1 MTTMLS
7 TSPRDRQRLLLAA
20 LLLLVT
26 APLLCATAVPAQDS
40 TFIHVPPVV
49 AIPPRPL
56 AGDTGVIP
64 LHLVTGRSFPITGH
78 GAIAKVTVVNPD
90 IADVVVIGES
100 DVVINA
106 NAPGET
112 DIILWGRPT
121 QPRQHYRVVVRSAS
135 ERRQILLGVKFA
147 EVRKDA
153 LRQIGTSLLYRET
166 TGGTRAGSGVFNTDT
181 PFGTDGK
188 ITLPTEAKYL
198 TVLSTFNT
206 KDLLAL
212 LDAEEQRGNA
222 RFLAEPNL
230 MAANLEEASFLA
242 GGEIPIPLV
251 QGGGAGQQAFVTIQF
266 REFGVRLTF
275 KGEVLSD
282 SLLKLKVKPEVS
294 SLDYTNALT
303 IQGFRIPA
311 LRTRRVES
319 TVDVLQDRSLI
330 ISGLFNE
337 ERELVHTGLPYLSRI
352 PVLGLLFGSQRWLKN
367 ESELIVI
374 VSPVLMDPNNPRAT
388 DLIKLKPDVRVPAIP
403 ALEKRLPP
411 PTDKK

>member
-1 MTTMLS
+1 MIWSSFSAPRGNVLPIAMRIGALMAVMTS
-7 TSPRDRQRLLLAA
+7 
-20 LLLLVT
+20 
-26 APLLCATAVPAQDS
+26 VPIVLRAQDS
-40 TFIHVPPVV
+40 TRVTLPTAVQPVAPV
-49 AIPPRPL
+49 AEIIAL
-56 AGDTGVIP
+56 Q
-64 LHLVTGRSFPITGH
+64 LVTGRSFPITGN

-106 NAPGET
+106 IAPGET
-112 DIILWGRPT
+112 DIILWGRPN
-121 QPRQHYRVVVRSAS
+121 QPRRHYRVVVRSAS

-153 LRQIGTSLLYRET
+153 LRQIGTSLLYREINQN
-166 TGGTRAGSGVFNTDT
+166 TRVGSGLFKSDN
-181 PFGTDGK
+181 PFSESGS
-188 ITLPTEAKYL
+188 ITLPAEGKYL

-212 LDAEEQRGNA
+212 LEAEDQQGNA

-242 GGEIPIPLV
+242 GGEIPIPIV
-251 QGGGAGQQAFVTIQF
+251 QGGSTGQQTAITIQF
-266 REFGVRLTF
+266 REFGVRLAF

-282 SLLKLKVKPEVS
+282 SLVKLKVKPEVS
-294 SLDYTNALT
+294 SLDYSNALT

-337 ERELVHTGLPYLSRI
+337 ERELVHSGLPYLSRI
-352 PVLGLLFGSQRWLKN
+352 PILGALFGSERWLKN
-367 ESELIVI
+367 ETELIVI
-374 VSPVLMDPNNPRAT
+374 VSPVLMDPNNPRAA
-388 DLIKLKPDVRVPAIP
+388 DLIKLTPESRTPAAP
-403 ALEKRLPP
+403 ALEKRIPP
-411 PTDKK
+411 APSKP